1 MISLPKVLLMG
12 LRKSGKSS
20 IQKVVFEGMKPHST
34 VDLPTTV
41 GPEKATM
48 QPNEF
53 LNFEVWDFP
62 GQNDPFDQN
71 SSHYEVNQL
80 LQHCGVIVFVLDCR
94 EQVDV
99 ARIRL
104 VDTICAAYRYDPK
117 LYVEVFVHKVDALS
131 EDHQTDLLTFLQRKV
146 EEEVRQRTGH
156 VHHSPLSVSFNLTS
170 IYDHSVFQAFSLVVQ
185 RLIKHKLPKINELLQ
200 MVNSNCGSDVSYLFL
215 SRSKIFLAVDESI
228 RLKLR
233 SYDLC
238 SDAMEVL
245 MKMSGTYS
253 TPTLLKFASSKLVE
267 ATEVT
272 ESAAAEGRERE
283 KEEGNKKT
291 EEYGS
296 SGSPLSSIT
305 GRSSPPGSTGGSE
318 EMEKKKEDQAG
329 VRSAGN
335 GGTSG
340 SGRAGAGAGGG
351 DSLMQAQKASSS
363 PVVTLKPSTQKGAA
377 AITYLS
383 NNMCLYVRELPNSL
397 TMVLVLK
404 QSDLCNKV
412 MIDKNIDICYN
423 AAYRIF
429 CS

>member
-41 GPEKATM
+41 APEMATM

-71 SSHYEVNQL
+71 SVARFEVNQL

-104 VDTICAAYRYDPK
+104 VDTICAAYRFDPK
-117 LYVEVFVHKVDALS
+117 LFVEVFVHKVDALS

-156 VHHSPLSVSFNLTS
+156 VHHAPLSVSFNLTS

-228 RLKLR
+228 RLKFR

-245 MKMSGTYS
+245 MKMSGTYDS
-253 TPTLLKFASSKLVE
+253 PTLLKFASSKLVE
-267 ATEVT
+267 ST
-272 ESAAAEGRERE
+272 ERE
-283 KEEGNKKT
+283 
-291 EEYGS
+291 
-296 SGSPLSSIT
+296 
-305 GRSSPPGSTGGSE
+305 
-318 EMEKKKEDQAG
+318 G
-329 VRSAGN
+329 VRTPGD
-335 GGTSG
+335 SG
-340 SGRAGAGAGGG
+340 SGAEEGGG
-351 DSLMQAQKASSS
+351 GAAGSASHPSSVVEDPSSS
-363 PVVTLKPSTQKGAA
+363 SRTDGEGEGESGTTSGGPRGEVISAASPAVTLKPSTQKGAA